1 MKTTHANSETRLHG
15 WPLVVA
21 RILVFTAL
29 AATTG
34 LFVLTLPASLTSLA
48 TPCAD
53 PENQCLIG
61 SAQVTSLTSVGLT
74 PQALALAAL
83 VLSCLVLL
91 LVDGAAAV
99 LLWQRSDDWMALLAG
114 MTFLLAPMNVIPALH
129 LLQAHTG
136 MWQVP
141 AQILS
146 TASSLALQL
155 LIVLFP
161 NGRFVPRWLWIP
173 SLLLVLTQTP
183 LGDMLPGPKELGAL
197 LILGLLVC
205 LGAGQIYRYRRV
217 STKVERQQTK
227 WVVYGLI
234 VLIGVN
240 QLFWQPYILI
250 PALHQPDSLYL
261 LLSYPADIFT
271 MGLLVI
277 TFGIALLRYRLWDI
291 DTLINKTLVYGLLT
305 GILGGL
311 YTGLILALSALAG
324 AISGQVAEKPVVL
337 VLSTLIIATLF
348 RPLRTRIQALID
360 RRFYRQK
367 YDAEKALAAFRT
379 TSRNAVD
386 LEHIQKHLLAI
397 IQETMQPTSL
407 SLWVNRR
414 PGDPTS
420 LAKTPNADAPMN
432 VVRTVATPKESRER

>member
-1 MKTTHANSETRLHG
+1 MNMTRASSKTRLHG

-34 LFVLTLPASLTSLA
+34 LFVLTFPESLTSLA

-61 SAQVTSLTSVGLT
+61 SAQVASLASIGLT
-74 PQALALAAL
+74 PHALALAAL
-83 VLSCLVLL
+83 VLSCLALL

-99 LLWQRSDDWMALLAG
+99 LLWRRSDEWMVLLAAL
-114 MTFLLAPMNVIPALH
+114 TFLLAPMNIIPALH

-146 TASSLALQL
+146 MAGSLALL
-155 LIVLFP
+155 LLVVLFP
-161 NGRFVPRWLWIP
+161 NGRFAPRWLWIP

-183 LGDMLPGPKELGAL
+183 VGDLLPGPKELGAL

-205 LGAGQIYRYRRV
+205 LGAGQVYRYRRV
-217 STKVERQQTK
+217 STNVERQQTK
-227 WVVYGLI
+227 WVVYGLL
-234 VLIGVN
+234 VLLGVN
-240 QLFWQPYILI
+240 QLFWQPYLLI

-261 LLSYPADIFT
+261 LLSYPDDFFT

-305 GILGGL
+305 GLLGAL
-311 YTGLILALSALAG
+311 STGLIVAFSALAG
-324 AISGQVAEKPVVL
+324 AISGQAADKPVVL
-337 VLSTLIIATLF
+337 VLSTLVIATLF

-367 YDAEKALAAFRT
+367 YDAEKALAAFRAT
-379 TSRNAVD
+379 LHNAID
-386 LEHIQKHLLAI
+386 LEHLQKHLLAVV
-397 IQETMQPTSL
+397 QETMQPTSL
-407 SLWVNRR
+407 SFWILSRK
-414 PGDPTS
+414 PH
-420 LAKTPNADAPMN
+420 AFE
-432 VVRTVATPKESRER
+432 KEAREEDLSREDVRFGAERSSS

>member
-1 MKTTHANSETRLHG
+1 
-15 WPLVVA
+15 
-21 RILVFTAL
+21 
-29 AATTG
+29 
-34 LFVLTLPASLTSLA
+34 
-48 TPCAD
+48 
-53 PENQCLIG
+53 
-61 SAQVTSLTSVGLT
+61 
-74 PQALALAAL
+74 
-83 VLSCLVLL
+83 
-91 LVDGAAAV
+91 
-99 LLWQRSDDWMALLAG
+99 
-114 MTFLLAPMNVIPALH
+114 
-129 LLQAHTG
+129 